1 MGWKIIAFIYAFCF
15 LWGVFDAT
23 YYETT
28 LRIVGGL
35 LFLVGIIGLFL
46 FAFNKRILPQRIW
59 KSFMIIYVAYS
70 AVGLLSGAKALIVT
84 HGVWTFMMIV
94 AISVVFQFPVVR
106 GLWWLSFAPTESGP
120 RQPVGGLEPKA

>member
-35 LFLVGIIGLFL
+35 LFLAGIIGLFL

-70 AVGLLSGAKALIVT
+70 AVGLAKLRSHAISSPRILSGRK
-84 HGVWTFMMIV
+84 
-94 AISVVFQFPVVR
+94 
-106 GLWWLSFAPTESGP
+106 
-120 RQPVGGLEPKA
+120 